1 MRVLQVRD
9 LHVRY
14 GPAVAVRGVTLSVE
28 RGELVTVLGSNG
40 AGKSS
45 LMRAIV
51 GLVKSDSE
59 ELMGPGGRDLSGK
72 KTHRIVGMGVT
83 LVPERRRILTWQTV
97 TENLLMGAYH
107 VRDKSLLRGRMQSVF
122 ELFPRIGER
131 SNQIGG
137 SLSGGEQQMLA
148 IGRALMSD
156 PDLLLM
162 DEPSLGLA
170 PSTASE
176 MFSAIASLKGE
187 KAILM
192 VEQNARKALSIA
204 DRGYVMQLGS
214 IVKEGSAD
222 DLRSDPGVVAAYLG
236 KG

>member
-1 MRVLQVRD
+1 MRVLEVRG
-9 LHVRY
+9 LFVRY
-14 GPAVAVRGVTLSVE
+14 GPAIAVREVNLDVE
-28 RGELVTVLGSNG
+28 GGELVTVLGSNG

-45 LMRAIV
+45 LLRAIV
-51 GLVKSDSE
+51 GLIKSESE
-59 ELMGPGGRDLSGK
+59 KLTGPDGAALAGK
-72 KTHRIVGMGVT
+72 KTHRIVRMRVT

-97 TENLLMGAYH
+97 RENLLMGAYH
-107 VRDKSLLRGRMQSVF
+107 VRDKKLLDERMERVF
-122 ELFPRIGER
+122 DLFPRIGQR
-131 SNQIGG
+131 SNQVGG

-170 PSTASE
+170 PTTTDE
-176 MFSAIASLKGE
+176 MFRAIRSIKGE

-192 VEQNARKALSIA
+192 VEQNAKKALSIA
-204 DRGYVMQLGS
+204 DRGYVMELGS
-214 IVKEGSAD
+214 IVNQGPAEE
-222 DLRSDPGVVAAYLG
+222 LRSDPEVVAAYLG